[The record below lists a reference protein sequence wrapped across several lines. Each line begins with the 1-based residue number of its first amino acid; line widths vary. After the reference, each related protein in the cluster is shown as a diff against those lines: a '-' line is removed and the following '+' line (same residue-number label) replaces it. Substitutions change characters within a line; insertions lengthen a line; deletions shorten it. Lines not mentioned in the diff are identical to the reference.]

1 MRAGDDVLKK
11 IFKLR
16 GGRKLEVGGKTLVMG
31 ILNFTPDS
39 FSDGGRYFSVDKATA
54 HAAQMIE
61 YGADIL
67 DVGAES
73 TRPGATPVDAEEELA
88 RLKKILPE
96 VRKFNVPISVD
107 TYKPEVAAQALEL
120 GADIINDVHG
130 LEDARMIEV
139 AKSYGVPVITMHNEK
154 CSDGYIISDI
164 QKFFRRT
171 LANCRAH
178 GFDTDKLIFDP
189 GIGFGKTPTEDLEIV
204 RRLDEL
210 KTLDGE
216 EIFLTVGVSRKS
228 FIGRATGLK
237 IDERDEATGALCVHA
252 IARGIDLV
260 RVHNVKVVARMCST
274 ADILYRKKVLAS
286 RHFTSRA

>member
-1 MRAGDDVLKK
+1 MKK

-16 GGRKLEVGGKTLVMG
+16 DGRKIEVGGKTLIMG

-39 FSDGGRYFSVDKATA
+39 FSDGGKYFSVDTATA

-73 TRPGATPVDAEEELA
+73 TRKGAIPISAEEELA
-88 RLKKILPE
+88 RLKKVLPE
-96 VRKFNVPISVD
+96 VRKFSIPISVD
-107 TYKPEVAAQALEL
+107 TYKPEVAARSLEL
-120 GADIINDVHG
+120 GVDIINDVHG
-130 LEDARMIEV
+130 LEDTRMIEV
-139 AKSYGVPVITMHNEK
+139 VKSYGVPVITMHNEK
-154 CSDGYIISDI
+154 CSDGDIISDV
-164 QKFFRRT
+164 QRFFRRT
-171 LANCRAH
+171 LENCRAH

-189 GIGFGKTPTEDLEIV
+189 GIGFGKTPAEDLEIV

-216 EIFLTVGVSRKS
+216 EILLTVGVSRKS

-252 IARGIDLV
+252 IAKGIDLV

-274 ADILYRKKVLAS
+274 ADILYRKKVLA
-286 RHFTSRA
+286 RRRFPTHA